1 MGRKEDNEMEQIQKG
16 LESFLEREITA
27 GDGRE
32 RDGGG
37 RRREPQL
44 YNLEED
50 WDSQPEEDWDR
61 VPTRGGRR
69 GQSGKRRSTAGR
81 VPEDSNRKGEEVGK
95 RQDGIP
101 GREEAPRRRKT
112 KEQDPGNSREK
123 DNLKGTEKTP
133 RRRERQKR
141 AGAESG
147 EGNPDCAGYWFS
159 WFF

>member
-61 VPTRGGRR
+61 VPTAAAEEDSPEKKKYSGGKPAGREER
-69 GQSGKRRSTAGR
+69 KRSAGRAAAEEGQRVGFRKTATEKGKRWGSGRTAFREGKKR
-81 VPEDSNRKGEEVGK
+81 RAAEKQRNRIQETVGK
-95 RQDGIP
+95 RTI
-101 GREEAPRRRKT
+101 
-112 KEQDPGNSREK
+112 
-123 DNLKGTEKTP
+123 
-133 RRRERQKR
+133 
-141 AGAESG
+141 
-147 EGNPDCAGYWFS
+147 
-159 WFF
+159 

>member
-1 MGRKEDNEMEQIQKG
+1 MGKKEDNEMEQIQRG

-27 GDGRE
+27 GDVRE

-69 GQSGKRRSTAGR
+69 GQSGKRRSTAAGR
-81 VPEDSNRKGEEVGK
+81 TAFREGKKRRAAEKQRNRIQETVGK
-95 RQDGIP
+95 RTI
-101 GREEAPRRRKT
+101 
-112 KEQDPGNSREK
+112 
-123 DNLKGTEKTP
+123 
-133 RRRERQKR
+133 
-141 AGAESG
+141 
-147 EGNPDCAGYWFS
+147 
-159 WFF
+159 